1 MLKSIISILP
11 LYFLLYS
18 YEFLLRY
25 FTVLTSFKFK
35 PFITVNSYYIIGLIF
50 YYIYNKSI
58 KKSYFTIFYI
68 LWFVR
73 INSYAPSSADLQ
85 VFIPIAKN
93 IRLQSIADS
102 LPESEFD
109 NAMSQTTF
117 IPLTSLV
124 PASVNFILE

>member
-93 IRLQSIADS
+93 IRLQYIADS
-102 LPESEFD
+102 LPESEFE
-109 NAMSQTTF
+109 NAMF
-117 IPLTSLV
+117 
-124 PASVNFILE
+124 